1 MSALLAMACLF
12 LSHVAQAQTA
22 GQSRF
27 ASVYQIHGVVT
38 ASNASSNSTRE
49 LRAGDVVYV
58 GEVIRASASSEAVLK
73 TDDAGVIAVR
83 PNAIFAIEKFAAKG
97 NASDGQSLRILSGA
111 LRLITGWVG
120 KIKKDSYR
128 ITTPSATVGIRGTDH
143 EPFVLTAE
151 MAVNLEQPEGTY
163 DKVISGGTVLQ
174 SPVGQVAVDAGK
186 VGFAPVVGTRRQ
198 RALLTAL
205 MPALLDRVPQFYVP
219 GAFDDQLE
227 ALAKRSMDEA
237 IQSGQ
242 VARAEANAAESLAA
256 EPLQTN
262 SAPAQTQATH
272 APLAAVPE
280 VSIQNNSNPACPA
293 KQIAD
298 QWLAELDGAIAQR
311 NGQAF
316 VQKFSPLARVTAR
329 IRKMDGTTVE
339 LHFTRE
345 ELAASTLQ
353 ALANLEQF
361 ASRRPVSSA
370 RDSDNCTRLHVEAV
384 TIESGVRSG
393 TPYRL
398 ESLEKYD
405 LELSEGRWLAVRA
418 VTEQR

>member
-1 MSALLAMACLF
+1 MRPLIPAFCALVCVF
-12 LSHVAQAQTA
+12 LCGVAQAQKQE
-22 GQSRF
+22 QSRF
-27 ASVYQIHGVVT
+27 ASVYQIRGVVS

-49 LRAGDVVYV
+49 LRSGDVVYV
-58 GEVIRASASSEAVLK
+58 GEVIRASASGEAVLK

-83 PNAIFAIEKFAAKG
+83 PNAIFAVEKFAAMG

-120 KIKKDSYR
+120 MIKKDSYR

-143 EPFVLTAE
+143 EPFVLTPE
-151 MAVNLEQPEGTY
+151 MAANLDQPEGTY

-174 SPVGQVAVDAGK
+174 SPVGEVAVDAGK
-186 VGFAPVVGTRRQ
+186 VGFAPVVRARRQ

-227 ALAKRSMDEA
+227 ALAKRSMEEA
-237 IQSGQ
+237 IQSGR
-242 VARAEANAAESLAA
+242 VAHAEANAASVL
-256 EPLQTN
+256 
-262 SAPAQTQATH
+262 SPAQAL
-272 APLAAVPE
+272 PPAVPALLPA
-280 VSIQNNSNPACPA
+280 VPDRAAPSNTDPACPA

-298 QWLAELDGAIAQR
+298 QWLTELDGTIAHR
-311 NGQAF
+311 NSQAF
-316 VQKFSPLARVTAR
+316 VQKFSASARVTAR
-329 IRKMDGTTVE
+329 IRKMDGATVE
-339 LHFTRE
+339 LQFNRQ
-345 ELAASTLQ
+345 ELAESTLR
-353 ALANLEQF
+353 ALADLEQF
-361 ASRRPVSSA
+361 ATRRPVSTA
-370 RDSDNCTRLHVEAV
+370 RDSDNCTRLHVESV

-393 TPYRL
+393 TAYRL

-405 LELSEGRWLAVRA
+405 LELSDGRWLAVRA